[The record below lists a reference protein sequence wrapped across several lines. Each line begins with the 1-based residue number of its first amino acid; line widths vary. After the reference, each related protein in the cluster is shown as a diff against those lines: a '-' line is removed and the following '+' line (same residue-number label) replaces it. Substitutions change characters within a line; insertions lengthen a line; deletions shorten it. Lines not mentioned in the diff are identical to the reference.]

1 MADNDLKINELPV
14 FDLIPRGDDLF
25 LATRDNQ
32 EIPQTGNFTYAKLFE
47 NVTVTAKF
55 SAPLTANVVSVNTF
69 VIAQTFT
76 PNASVGP
83 TTKGKLSWDED
94 YLYIGVSSN
103 KTKRIAW
110 QDF

>member
-1 MADNDLKINELPV
+1 MADNDLKINELPQ
-14 FDLIPRGDDLF
+14 FDLVPSSGDLF

-32 EIPQTGNFTYAKLFE
+32 EIPETGNFTYAKLFE

-55 SAPLTANVVSVNTF
+55 SAPLTANVVTTNTL
-69 VIAQTFT
+69 VIPQTFT
-76 PNASVGP
+76 PNQSVGA
-83 TTKGKLSWDED
+83 TTKGKLSWDEN
-94 YLYIGVSSN
+94 YLYIGISAN

>member
-1 MADNDLKINELPV
+1 MAEQDLKINELPL
-14 FDLIPRGDDLF
+14 FTLNPKTGDLF

-32 EIPQTGNFTYAKLFE
+32 EIPETGNFTYDALFA

-55 SAPLTANVVSVNTF
+55 SAPLTANVITTSTL
-69 VIAQTFT
+69 VIPQTFT
-76 PNASVGP
+76 PNQSVGA
-83 TTKGKLSWDED
+83 TTKGKLSWDEN
-94 YLYIGVSSN
+94 YLYMGISNN